1 IAKPTVRNAL
11 TTHAELEAQ
20 LAVACAQRD
29 AWRELVEHCWRLV
42 DADHAD
48 CARAQSRVPA
58 RQEKNDGTADR
69 ERYEREVRRR
79 RASSAS
85 TRTTTWPS
93 SPTTSDSRPVRSC
106 CPGSCATKPGSL
118 RSSPWWNRVFSRHRM
133 SPGFMAVHRG
143 RRPFADAILR
153 ERDRPLED
161 GRDRRREQLERLC
174 RIGPFRA
181 PEMGEQDHLAALVGN
196 LPDGPYWSARA
207 RKASR
212 KYPAITYLRSN
223 SFAAAG
229 ANTLCRWS
237 QDRNPIG
244 PNTFRLSG
252 YILVWAR

>member
-42 DADHAD
+42 DADHTD

-69 ERYEREVRRR
+69 ERYEREARRR

-118 RSSPWWNRVFSRHRM
+118 RSSPGWNRVFCGHRM
-133 SPGFMAVHRG
+133 SPGFMAK
-143 RRPFADAILR
+143 
-153 ERDRPLED
+153 
-161 GRDRRREQLERLC
+161 
-174 RIGPFRA
+174 
-181 PEMGEQDHLAALVGN
+181 QDHLAALVGN

-223 SFAAAG
+223 TFAAAG
-229 ANTLCRWS
+229 TNTLCRWP